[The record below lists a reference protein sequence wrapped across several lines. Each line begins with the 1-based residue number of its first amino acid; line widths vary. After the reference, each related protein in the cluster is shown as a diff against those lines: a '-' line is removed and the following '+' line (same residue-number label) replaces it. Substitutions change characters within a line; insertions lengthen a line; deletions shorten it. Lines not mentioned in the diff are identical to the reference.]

1 MHLANKVLRVDDLGR
16 GSGISVP
23 LPPPSLRYVRQD
35 IPTSYSQSWN
45 LSLQREV
52 LRGSVLALRLPLE
65 ELLVKFRRL
74 LGEPLQGEQVFARLV
89 HRRGQV
95 RSRD

>member
-1 MHLANKVLRVDDLGR
+1 MLEERLERLLG
-16 GSGISVP
+16 
-23 LPPPSLRYVRQD
+23 
-35 IPTSYSQSWN
+35 
-45 LSLQREV
+45 
-52 LRGSVLALRLPLE
+52 ARLPLE

-74 LGEPLQGEQVFARLV
+74 LGEPLQGEQVLARLV